1 MIGLTQTSLCSFA
14 LKRIMRIRH
23 LTTMTRRAKDMIAG
37 CIERMRAQ
45 DCGTC
50 ARRDDCAFIVPELLG
65 RLFRPAER
73 SGGSSFL
80 RSLFGEMAKAA
91 RKRSDGRGANS
102 FRRRVEAEL
111 ELRLAEGEIRIE
123 PVSRALGCSRQTLYR
138 RLKAEGLTFEQVLDD
153 LRRRRALKLVRDVT
167 MPVKEIAWRLG
178 FSDPAAFSRAFK
190 RWTGKSPRAMREA
203 QSG

>member
-1 MIGLTQTSLCSFA
+1 MIT
-14 LKRIMRIRH
+14 
-23 LTTMTRRAKDMIAG
+23 G
-37 CIERMRAQ
+37 CIEKMRAH

-50 ARRDDCAFIVPELLG
+50 ARRDECAFIVPELLG

-80 RSLFGEMAKAA
+80 RSLFGEMAKVA
-91 RKRSDGRGANS
+91 RKRSDRHGENS

-123 PVSRALGCSRQTLYR
+123 SVARALGCSRQTLYR
-138 RLKAEGLTFEQVLDD
+138 RLKAEGLTFEQVLDG
-153 LRRRRALKLVRDVT
+153 LRRRHALTLVRDLT
-167 MPVKEIAWRLG
+167 LPVKEIAWRVG

-190 RWTGKSPRAMREA
+190 RWSGKSPQAFRA
-203 QSG
+203 QPG